1 MSGFS
6 ACPGRTPGSTAG
18 AGRGLILYARPVSD
32 HHHHHDHSGPIA
44 IGATA
49 ARIVVGLLTGIGVLV
64 VIGAVVLWPSHQ
76 HIDIPLPMQNGGGGA
91 VQTEAGT
98 VTMQDTGPC
107 GSPSN
112 GKAFADTPEPPPG
125 NSYNCARS
133 LVSIESGP
141 AAGKHTLLEIAPG
154 PGQPVLHQG
163 DHIRMMRQNDPSGQP
178 TYSFEDYSRGFP
190 LTLVVLI
197 FATVVVV
204 VARWRGL
211 RAVLGLVFAFAVV
224 VMFMLP
230 ALLDGKPALPVAVV
244 AGAII
249 LYAVLY
255 LAHGVNLR
263 TSSALLGT
271 LSAML
276 LATVLSWA
284 ALKLTHVTG
293 LSQED
298 NTNVATYVQ
307 HVSITGLLLAGFII
321 GSLGVLNDVTITQA
335 SAAFELAA
343 IDEKATRR
351 EVFAAAMRVGRDHIA
366 STVYTLVLAYAG
378 GALPLLLMFSVA
390 GRSLSDVIT
399 GDSVAI
405 EIVRSAV
412 GGICLALSVPLTT
425 AIAVLL
431 ARPFAL
437 KSEPEPPPRRTRS
450 AKGVA
455 GERASRREQGARS
468 PRSPDEPTHR
478 AARDDAPED
487 DDDEN
492 YLHSLAQEEYRP
504 GRPGRSEP
512 RRNTE
517 TDSASGGFAATEDA
531 PDAYRNRSG
540 EPYPRHRAS
549 DPAANQQAA
558 EPYSGEQPVAPRQR
572 LSAEP
577 PHTGSQPYVPS
588 ADPYSNQWA
597 DRAETGYSA
606 PDPTGAEHWP
616 HRANRMPAEP
626 SPNYETGYAANS
638 AYDSGANSSPD
649 WFADA
654 TPDRH
659 SAEPYRE
666 PWPADPYASDTYSS
680 GGYSN
685 QWTGEQYPGNAPAD
699 PPRRPRPRLPG
710 LPENTDTSGR
720 HYRRDL
726 PDDE

>member
-1 MSGFS
+1 MS
-6 ACPGRTPGSTAG
+6 
-18 AGRGLILYARPVSD
+18 D
-32 HHHHHDHSGPIA
+32 HHHHHHDHSGPIA

-49 ARIVVGLLTGIGVLV
+49 AKVVVGLLTGIGVLV

-112 GKAFADTPEPPPG
+112 GKVFADTPQPPPG

-141 AAGKHTLLEIAPG
+141 AKGHHTLLEIAPG

-163 DHIRMMRQNDPSGQP
+163 DHIRILRQDDPSGQP
-178 TYSFEDYSRGFP
+178 NYSFEDYSRGFP

-197 FATVVVV
+197 FIVVVVV

-211 RAVLGLVFAFAVV
+211 RAVIGLVFAFVV
-224 VMFMLP
+224 LVMFMLP

-244 AGAII
+244 AGALI

-335 SAAFELAA
+335 SAVFELAA

-378 GALPLLLMFSVA
+378 GALPLLMMFSVA
-390 GRSLSDVIT
+390 GRSLGDVIT

-425 AIAVLL
+425 VIAVLL
-431 ARPFAL
+431 ARPL
-437 KSEPEPPPRRTRS
+437 SLRSEPEPPPRRTRA
-450 AKGVA
+450 AKAVA
-455 GERASRREQGARS
+455 GERPSRRAEGTR
-468 PRSPDEPTHR
+468 PRRRPAEAQR
-478 AARDDAPED
+478 RPEAETD
-487 DDDEN
+487 PDDED
-492 YLHSLAQEEYRP
+492 YLRSLSQEEYRP
-504 GRPGRSEP
+504 ARQGRAGS
-512 RRNTE
+512 RRRPEN
-517 TDSASGGFAATEDA
+517 DSASRGLAATQQT
-531 PDAYRNRSG
+531 PDDYASPS
-540 EPYPRHRAS
+540 EESYPRRRAS
-549 DPAANQQAA
+549 GPPANQQPA
-558 EPYSGEQPVAPRQR
+558 EAYSGEQPATPRQR

-577 PHTGSQPYVPS
+577 PHTGSQPYVRH
-588 ADPYSNQWA
+588 ADPYSNQGP
-597 DRAETGYSA
+597 DQDEPDYSA
-606 PDPTGAEHWP
+606 PDPDAAGHRRVNRRSTG
-616 HRANRMPAEP
+616 
-626 SPNYETGYAANS
+626 PNYDTGYGPNA
-638 AYDSGANSSPD
+638 AYDTGANSSTD

-654 TPDRH
+654 APNRH
-659 SAEPYRE
+659 SSEPYSSEPYRE
-666 PWPADPYASDTYSS
+666 PWPAADPYASDA
-680 GGYSN
+680 YSN
-685 QWTGEQYPGNAPAD
+685 QWSGEQYPSDTPAD
-699 PPRRPRPRLPG
+699 HPPQSRPRLSG
-710 LPENTDTSGR
+710 LPENTDTAGR
-720 HYRRDL
+720 HYRRDRSANEY
-726 PDDE
+726 DE